1 MAKEYIV
8 SVEVHKQSP
17 FHDITFDKVVHTN

>member
-17 FHDITFDKVVHTN
+17 FHDITFDKVIRTK